1 MKVRELL
8 ERKGGAVISVG
19 RRDPVNEAARLLL
32 KYGIGGL
39 PVLDADG
46 SVCGFLAERDIVR
59 AAHEGSDAFRREPVE
74 RIMRPPPV
82 CPSGDTLQNVMTRMT
97 RERLRHLIVMDGN
110 RITGV
115 ISVGDLVKH
124 RLQQL
129 ETETGVLRDYVFA
142 QRARQ

>member
-8 ERKGGAVISVG
+8 ERKGGAVVSVG

-39 PVLDADG
+39 PVLDLDG
-46 SVCGFLAERDIVR
+46 SVCGFIAERDIVR
-59 AAHEGSDAFRREPVE
+59 AAHGGSATFREEPVE
-74 RIMRPPPV
+74 RIMRPAPV
-82 CPSGDTLQNVMTRMT
+82 CPSSDTLQHVMARMT
-97 RERLRHLIVMDGN
+97 RERLRHLIVMEGSHVA
-110 RITGV
+110 GV

-142 QRARQ
+142 QRARP